1 VASPASGRLL
11 FLDGLRGLALV
22 FMVFNHTARW
32 WIERSMG
39 WPRYHL
45 AYLTIPLAAPI
56 FLFLVGFCLPLSYL
70 NSTVTRGERY
80 ASVAWKYVRRGAR
93 LVLAGWLLT
102 LLVFPEEPLFGGG
115 VLQTIG
121 LSIIGLTPLMPLF
134 SRRAARW
141 LFLVLAFAIYASF
154 NLAYPAFRG
163 WLTGHPVVAEVW
175 FSDFPL
181 WPWFGFPLLGAV
193 LGWAWTEIRRRGADD
208 RRYFTMMSLAS
219 VLCFAAFLV
228 LEFTIGRT
236 PHFHSGRDL
245 VLNGYWTPGAVTCL
259 WILGIIFSLLP
270 AVYYLMQVRQLRAP
284 WLVILGQNAL
294 VLYFIHQIIV
304 LTLVRQRLGVVFHSW
319 WLYALANVALLV
331 LLVGLGRLW
340 PEIKQRVKT
349 LSRSSVEGTGVVGS
363 SRRPTSPS
371 GR

>member
-1 VASPASGRLL
+1 MASPASGRLL

-32 WIERSMG
+32 WIERPMG

-45 AYLTIPLAAPI
+45 VYLTVPLAAPI

-80 ASVAWKYVRRGAR
+80 AAVAWKYVRRGAR

-102 LLVFPEEPLFGGG
+102 LLVFPDEPLFGGG

-121 LSIIGLTPLMPLF
+121 LSIIGLMPFLPLL
-134 SRRAARW
+134 RWRAARW
-141 LFLVLAFAIYASF
+141 LLAAAAVAIYTSF
-154 NLAYPAFRG
+154 NLAYPALRV
-163 WLTGHPVVAEVW
+163 WLTGHPIVAEVW

-208 RRYFTMMSLAS
+208 RRYFTMMSLAG
-219 VLCFAAFLV
+219 VLCFAAFLA
-228 LEFTIGRT
+228 LELTIGKT

-245 VLNGYWTPGAVTCL
+245 VLNRYWTPGAVTCL
-259 WILGIIFSLLP
+259 WILGVIFTLLP
-270 AVYYLMQVRQLRAP
+270 VVYYLMQVRQLRAP
-284 WLVILGQNAL
+284 WLVIFGQQAL
-294 VLYFIHQIIV
+294 MLYFVHQIIV
-304 LTLVRQRLGVVFHSW
+304 RTLVGQRLGVVFTSW
-319 WLYALANVALLV
+319 WLYGLANVALLV
-331 LLVGLGRLW
+331 LLVGLGWGW
-340 PEIKQRVKT
+340 PELKRRARQYLPARAEARASIA
-349 LSRSSVEGTGVVGS
+349 RS
-363 SRRPTSPS
+363 
-371 GR
+371 